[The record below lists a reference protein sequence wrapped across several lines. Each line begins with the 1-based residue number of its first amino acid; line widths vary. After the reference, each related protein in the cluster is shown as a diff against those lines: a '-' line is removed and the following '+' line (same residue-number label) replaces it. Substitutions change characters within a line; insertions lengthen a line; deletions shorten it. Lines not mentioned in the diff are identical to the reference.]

1 MTSVPKQT
9 NAVFSLRDPTEVSS
23 VVQLVLLYIFD
34 ECAQCSQVKKF
45 LKLLVKWKKLETS

>member
-34 ECAQCSQVKKF
+34 ECAQRSQVKKF
-45 LKLLVKWKKLETS
+45 LKLLVKWKKLEAS